1 MDFAQPLTCSKHLNA
16 EQFTRAGCRGRCWS
30 RVTLLVFRSASWHP
44 WFRPLTVHLAHRS
57 FKTNRMFLT
66 IHVLVIRV
74 WPSWEGEATSA
85 SSLSFVTSPARSRLW
100 TVACGVGAVS
110 VQGFSRMLKGA
121 VWSCRR
127 RHPRL
132 EESLGHFCMKVFTLE
147 IKLYLGFLVSP
158 PPPPPWEVSESYCG
172 DSCNQKAVSISA
184 LHREAL
190 QAPSA
195 PRPLGT
201 LCTWGRTLCTWG
213 NPVPVGGWA
222 SSGYWLCTPSTH
234 ILPSSANFGST
245 AEREFQT

>member
-1 MDFAQPLTCSKHLNA
+1 M
-16 EQFTRAGCRGRCWS
+16 
-30 RVTLLVFRSASWHP
+30 
-44 WFRPLTVHLAHRS
+44 
-57 FKTNRMFLT
+57 
-66 IHVLVIRV
+66 
-74 WPSWEGEATSA
+74 
-85 SSLSFVTSPARSRLW
+85 
-100 TVACGVGAVS
+100 
-110 VQGFSRMLKGA
+110 
-121 VWSCRR
+121 WSCRR
-127 RHPRL
+127 RHPRF

-222 SSGYWLCTPSTH
+222 SSCYWLCTPSTH